1 MKTLKEQ
8 IQIMTHYLNS
18 GEVEFYDKTHDNWIK
33 KDINSFNWIDRDYR
47 IKEQKKTITIE
58 KWLISYEDDIYQI
71 LTGNRDFF
79 NKNIHPQAKVK
90 LLESYELE
98 L

>member
-1 MKTLKEQ
+1 MKTLQEQ
-8 IQIMTHYLNS
+8 IEMMQHFANG
-18 GEVEFYDKTHDNWIK
+18 GEIEIFMNDEWKDAISPGWNW
-33 KDINSFNWIDRDYR
+33 NHCDYR

-58 KWLISYEDDIYQI
+58 KWLISYKDDIYQI

>member
-1 MKTLKEQ
+1 MKTTKE
-8 IQIMTHYLNS
+8 IIEIMNA
-18 GEVEFYDKTHDNWIK
+18 YDNGAEIEIFMNDEWKDAISPGWNW
-33 KDINSFNWIDRDYR
+33 NHCDYR
-47 IKEQKKTITIE
+47 IKEQKTTITIE
-58 KWLISYEDDIYQI
+58 KWLVSYEDNMYQI

-90 LLESYELE
+90 LLESYEVE